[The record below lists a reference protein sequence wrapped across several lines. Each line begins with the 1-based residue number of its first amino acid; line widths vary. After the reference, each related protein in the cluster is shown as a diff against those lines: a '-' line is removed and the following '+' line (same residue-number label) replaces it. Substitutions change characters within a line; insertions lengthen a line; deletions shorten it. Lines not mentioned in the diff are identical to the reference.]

1 MFKKTSKEKQLDAFS
16 SVPNMLEGSSLKQYI
31 DQGQQVEK
39 VYLDGA
45 YQSPANDTY
54 CENIDV
60 VFTGYLTSQT
70 GVHPILSRTFSIASF
85 ISVIINFYV
94 FL

>member
-60 VFTGYLTSQT
+60 VFTGYLTSQAGT
-70 GVHPILSRTFSIASF
+70 TYFEQNIFHRFVYIGYH
-85 ISVIINFYV
+85 
-94 FL
+94 